1 MSRATKSGYSELFE
15 SNYHQFIIKY
25 LGSFTNNLDIK
36 SFASFEILSNSSALK
51 SHFADVTLTR
61 VSASVSPTKGD
72 NPDNLQNIK
81 ISYII
86 TNKHINMT
94 YHYLLL
100 YTMFIEPI
108 FIQNV
113 RDHCFRRLN
122 LGIFKVSLENTIY
135 SMSRRKSSF
144 EVPIKNWIEFHACNV
159 FL

>member
-15 SNYHQFIIKY
+15 SNHHQFIIKY

-81 ISYII
+81 ISDII
-86 TNKHINMT
+86 TNKHINMA

-100 YTMFIEPI
+100 YTMF
-108 FIQNV
+108 N
-113 RDHCFRRLN
+113 
-122 LGIFKVSLENTIY
+122 
-135 SMSRRKSSF
+135 
-144 EVPIKNWIEFHACNV
+144 
-159 FL
+159 

>member
-1 MSRATKSGYSELFE
+1 MSRTTKSGYSELFE

-72 NPDNLQNIK
+72 NPDNLQNIS
-81 ISYII
+81 ISDII
-86 TNKHINMT
+86 TNKHINMA

-100 YTMFIEPI
+100 YTMF
-108 FIQNV
+108 N
-113 RDHCFRRLN
+113 
-122 LGIFKVSLENTIY
+122 
-135 SMSRRKSSF
+135 
-144 EVPIKNWIEFHACNV
+144 
-159 FL
+159 

>member
-15 SNYHQFIIKY
+15 CNYHQFIVKY

-72 NPDNLQNIK
+72 NPDNLQNIS
-81 ISYII
+81 ISDIITNIISDII
-86 TNKHINMT
+86 TNKHINMA

-100 YTMFIEPI
+100 YTMF
-108 FIQNV
+108 N
-113 RDHCFRRLN
+113 
-122 LGIFKVSLENTIY
+122 
-135 SMSRRKSSF
+135 
-144 EVPIKNWIEFHACNV
+144 
-159 FL
+159 

>member
-81 ISYII
+81 ISDII
-86 TNKHINMT
+86 TNIYKHINMA

-100 YTMFIEPI
+100 YTMF
-108 FIQNV
+108 N
-113 RDHCFRRLN
+113 
-122 LGIFKVSLENTIY
+122 
-135 SMSRRKSSF
+135 
-144 EVPIKNWIEFHACNV
+144 
-159 FL
+159 